1 MRVNI
6 IGLGYNQAKQI
17 DTVFGS
23 DSSIDL
29 RANSVTIN
37 NIIMVHEFKRVDGYG
52 ITISTHDNNYEIL
65 EEDFEAI
72 AIYGRT

>member
-29 RANSVTIN
+29 RANSVNIN
-37 NIIMVHEFKRVDGYG
+37 NIIMVHEFKRVDGCG
-52 ITISTHDNNYEIL
+52 ITISTHDNNYEL
-65 EEDFEAI
+65 FEEDFEAI
-72 AIYGRT
+72 AIYGRV